1 MKFYS
6 ANETAVIW
14 DISGAMVRR
23 YCKEGKVPGAVQTEL
38 GWQIPEGTPKP
49 GAQTVRETPP
59 TPLVKKILYQRER
72 NNHFGIYEYI
82 QVDLAY
88 SSSRMA
94 SNRLTR
100 QQIEEI
106 YHTNRISPA
115 FEATKVDDIVEIMNH
130 FICMR
135 YVVDN
140 ITAPLT
146 VSFVKQVHHF
156 LTYGTYADQSHKTG
170 VGEFRIK
177 PDKLGIPPQQINKA
191 MADLIKGYER
201 KAAKLDQ
208 ILAFHVQFERIH
220 PFDDYNG
227 RVGRI
232 LMVKE
237 CLRYGIDP
245 FIIDDKRRGAYNRGI
260 AQWDTDP
267 EILQKVVCEAQ
278 KRFQN
283 KLDTCR
289 LMQYHRPPKKYW
301 RMLWNTILTM
311 KRTDFGTSWRAIITS
326 LA

>member
-1 MKFYS
+1 MKLC
-6 ANETAVIW
+6 TAREMADSW
-14 DISGAMVRR
+14 DVTIQLVRR
-23 YCKEGKVPGAVQTEL
+23 YCKDGKIPNAVLTEQ
-38 GWQIPEGTPKP
+38 GWMIPEGTLRP
-49 GAQTVRETPP
+49 GTEFKRETPQ

-100 QQIEEI
+100 QQVEGI
-106 YHTNRISPA
+106 YRTNRISPA

-140 ITAPLT
+140 VTAPLT

-156 LTYGTYADQSHKTG
+156 LTYGTYADQNHKTG

-191 MADLIKGYER
+191 MTDLIKDYER
-201 KAAKLDQ
+201 KAAKLEQ

-289 LMQYHRPPKKYW
+289 LMQYHRPPKK
-301 RMLWNTILTM
+301 
-311 KRTDFGTSWRAIITS
+311 
-326 LA
+326 

>member
-23 YCKEGKVPGAVQTEL
+23 YCKEGKVPGAVQTEQ
-38 GWQIPEGTPKP
+38 GWMIPEGTPKP
-49 GAQTVRETPP
+49 GAQTVRETPLA
-59 TPLVKKILYQRER
+59 PLVKKILYQRER

-100 QQIEEI
+100 QQVEEI
-106 YHTNRISPA
+106 YRTNRISPA

-140 ITAPLT
+140 VTAPLT

-156 LTYGTYADQSHKTG
+156 LTYGTYADQNHKTG

-201 KAAKLDQ
+201 KAAKLEH

-283 KLDTCR
+283 KLDTCW
-289 LMQYHRPPKKYW
+289 LMQYHRPPKK
-301 RMLWNTILTM
+301 
-311 KRTDFGTSWRAIITS
+311 
-326 LA
+326 

>member
-49 GAQTVRETPP
+49 GAQMVRETPP
-59 TPLVKKILYQRER
+59 TPLAKKILYQRER

-100 QQIEEI
+100 QQVEEI
-106 YHTNRISPA
+106 YRTNRISPA

-140 ITAPLT
+140 VTAPLT

-156 LTYGTYADQSHKTG
+156 LTYGTYADQNHKTG

-201 KAAKLDQ
+201 KAANLEQ

-237 CLRYGIDP
+237 CLRCGIDP

-267 EILQKVVCEAQ
+267 EILQKVACEAQ

-289 LMQYHRPPKKYW
+289 LMQYHRPPKK
-301 RMLWNTILTM
+301 
-311 KRTDFGTSWRAIITS
+311 
-326 LA
+326 

>member
-1 MKFYS
+1 MKLC
-6 ANETAVIW
+6 TAREMADSW
-14 DISGAMVRR
+14 DVTIQLVRR
-23 YCKEGKVPGAVQTEL
+23 YCKDGKVPNAVLTEQ
-38 GWQIPEGTPKP
+38 GWMIPEGTLKP
-49 GAQTVRETPP
+49 GTEVKRETPR

-100 QQIEEI
+100 QQVEEI
-106 YHTNRISPA
+106 YRTNRISPA

-140 ITAPLT
+140 VTAPLT

-156 LTYGTYADQSHKTG
+156 LTYGTYADQNHKTG

-177 PDKLGIPPQQINKA
+177 PDKLGIPPQQVNKA

-201 KAAKLDQ
+201 KAAKLEQ

-289 LMQYHRPPKKYW
+289 LMQYHRPPKK
-301 RMLWNTILTM
+301 
-311 KRTDFGTSWRAIITS
+311 
-326 LA
+326 

>member
-1 MKFYS
+1 M
-6 ANETAVIW
+6 
-14 DISGAMVRR
+14 
-23 YCKEGKVPGAVQTEL
+23 
-38 GWQIPEGTPKP
+38 IPEGTLKP
-49 GAQTVRETPP
+49 GTEFKRETPP
-59 TPLVKKILYQRER
+59 TPLVKKILYQHER

-82 QVDLAY
+82 QVNLAY

-100 QQIEEI
+100 NQVEEM
-106 YHTNRISPA
+106 YRTKRLTAS
-115 FEATKVDDIVEIMNH
+115 FEPTKVDDIVEMMNH

-135 YVVDN
+135 YVIDN
-140 ITAPLT
+140 VTAPLT
-146 VSFVKQVHHF
+146 VSFIKQVHHF
-156 LTYGTYADQSHKTG
+156 LTYGTYADQNHKTG

-177 PDKLGIPPQQINKA
+177 SDKLGIPPQQINKA
-191 MADLIKGYER
+191 VADLIKIYER
-201 KAAKLDQ
+201 KAAKLEQ

-245 FIIDDKRRGAYNRGI
+245 FIIDDKRRGEYNRGI
-260 AQWDTDP
+260 AQWDTNP

-289 LMQYHRPPKKYW
+289 LMQYHRPPKK
-301 RMLWNTILTM
+301 
-311 KRTDFGTSWRAIITS
+311 
-326 LA
+326 

>member
-1 MKFYS
+1 MKLC
-6 ANETAVIW
+6 TAREMADSW
-14 DISGAMVRR
+14 DVTIQLVRR
-23 YCKEGKVPGAVQTEL
+23 YCKDGKVPNAVLTEQ
-38 GWQIPEGTPKP
+38 GWMIPEGTLRP
-49 GAQTVRETPP
+49 GTEFKRETPP
-59 TPLVKKILYQRER
+59 TPLVKKILYQSER

-100 QQIEEI
+100 QQVEKI
-106 YHTNRISPA
+106 YRTNRISPA

-140 ITAPLT
+140 VTAPLT

-156 LTYGTYADQSHKTG
+156 LTYGTYADQNHKTG

-201 KAAKLDQ
+201 KAPKLEQ

-245 FIIDDKRRGAYNRGI
+245 FIIDDKRRGEYNRGI
-260 AQWDTDP
+260 AQWDTNP

-289 LMQYHRPPKKYW
+289 LMQYHRPPKK
-301 RMLWNTILTM
+301 
-311 KRTDFGTSWRAIITS
+311 
-326 LA
+326 

>member
-23 YCKEGKVPGAVQTEL
+23 YCKEGKVPGAVQTEQ
-38 GWQIPEGTPKP
+38 GWMIPEGTPKP
-49 GAQTVRETPP
+49 GAQMVRETPP

-106 YHTNRISPA
+106 YRTNRISPA

-140 ITAPLT
+140 ISAPLT
-146 VSFVKQVHHF
+146 VSFIKQVHHF
-156 LTYGTYADQSHKTG
+156 LTYGTYADQNHKTG

-191 MADLIKGYER
+191 MNDLIKGYER

-267 EILQKVVCEAQ
+267 EILQKVICEAQ

-289 LMQYHRPPKKYW
+289 LMQYHRPPKK
-301 RMLWNTILTM
+301 
-311 KRTDFGTSWRAIITS
+311 
-326 LA
+326 